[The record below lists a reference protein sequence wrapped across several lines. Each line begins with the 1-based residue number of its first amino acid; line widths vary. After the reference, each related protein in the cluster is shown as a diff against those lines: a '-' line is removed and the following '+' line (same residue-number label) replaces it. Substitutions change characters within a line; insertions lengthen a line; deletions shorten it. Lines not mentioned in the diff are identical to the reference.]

1 MTRWSEE
8 QFNEWAKKKR
18 RESLVP
24 VATESK
30 YHNIPTEVDG
40 IRFDSKRESRRYLE
54 LKSMEK
60 AGLINDL
67 ELQKRFELIPPYEL
81 NGKKIRAITYV
92 ADFYYFDQEKSE
104 WVIEDVKSK
113 ATTTDVYKIKKKLV
127 GYILGK
133 EINEIYD

>member
-1 MTRWSEE
+1 MTRWSE
-8 QFNEWAKKKR
+8 QQYNEWLGEKKK
-18 RESLVP
+18 
-24 VATESK
+24 SK

-40 IRFDSKRESRRYLE
+40 IKFDSKRESRRYLE
-54 LKSMEK
+54 LKAMEK

-67 ELQKRFELIPPYEL
+67 ELQKRFELIPGYEL

-133 EINEIYD
+133 EILET